1 MNLSR
6 ETLKRLYGEVKI
18 LKRLDHLNIVKAQN
32 VPEGLNCSPMSN
44 TPFICMEYCDGG
56 DLRQVRV
63 CVCVC
68 GCVCVG
74 RGGGSLREGG
84 REGGKEGGK
93 EAKWT
98 GAREGG
104 NGKRIE
110 EEGGKRCGECL
121 CTSLVGTVQYV
132 VSVCVRH

>member
-6 ETLKRLYGEVKI
+6 ETLERWYGEVEI
-18 LKRLDHLNIVKAQN
+18 LKRLDHPNIVKAQN

-68 GCVCVG
+68 VDVCVLG
-74 RGGGSLREGG
+74 WGELEGG
-84 REGGKEGGK
+84 RKERRQSGQ
-93 EAKWT
+93 EQE
-98 GAREGG
+98 REGR
-104 NGKRIE
+104 GKRI
-110 EEGGKRCGECL
+110 
-121 CTSLVGTVQYV
+121 
-132 VSVCVRH
+132 